1 MLWKWWI
8 KQYNTFL
15 TTLQSE
21 SYTYSGGF
29 ANGGYGDENRVEN
42 LRVMHTAASGER
54 LLCA

>member
-1 MLWKWWI
+1 MLWKWWT

-21 SYTYSGGF
+21 SYTYSDEF